1 MVAGTSDGTVQ
12 AWDLG
17 ESSIG
22 HPLHVF
28 QGGASL
34 QFRLPSCVIEHV
46 TIVGLRVR

>member
-1 MVAGTSDGTVQ
+1 VVAGTSDGTVQ

-34 QFRLPSCVIEHV
+34 QFRLPSCVIDHV